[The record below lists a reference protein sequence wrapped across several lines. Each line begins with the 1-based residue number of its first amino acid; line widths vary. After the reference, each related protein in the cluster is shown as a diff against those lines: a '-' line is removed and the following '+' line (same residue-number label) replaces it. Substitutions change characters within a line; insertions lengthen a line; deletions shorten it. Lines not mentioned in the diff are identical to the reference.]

1 MKSNKIDF
9 IIVTIFIFI
18 LFIPSISYF
27 FLKPYINDDTTNTEN
42 RELAKK
48 PEFNIKTITEYPKN
62 YEAYYNDNLPYR
74 NKLITIWRDIN
85 FVAFKKSYDDRVVI
99 GKDESKENWLF
110 YDNLNDGDPLSY
122 ITAKRSYSDNELK
135 STLDEMNY
143 QTEKLKSIG
152 ISLYYFIIPNKST
165 VYAKYLPKNITVKE
179 SSFNLM
185 YNYLISNNIT
195 NIYYPYDILCD
206 KNNMFETY
214 YRTDTHWNKYGA
226 YLVLNSKLRQIYGQ
240 DQILIPEISGEYT
253 YSFNGDLKKFMG
265 IDSKIKDND
274 VKVKYNNSDSIVEN
288 IEENEFGKVEIYN
301 NDKYLKDE
309 TILIVGDSYTNN
321 SVDYLSSVYK
331 KTIRVYLN
339 NTEYDPSFIEKYKP
353 DKIFLIR
360 VERHSYEGLNL
371 KFVE

>member
-1 MKSNKIDF
+1 
-9 IIVTIFIFI
+9 
-18 LFIPSISYF
+18 
-27 FLKPYINDDTTNTEN
+27 
-42 RELAKK
+42 
-48 PEFNIKTITEYPKN
+48 
-62 YEAYYNDNLPYR
+62 
-74 NKLITIWRDIN
+74 
-85 FVAFKKSYDDRVVI
+85 
-99 GKDESKENWLF
+99 
-110 YDNLNDGDPLSY
+110 
-122 ITAKRSYSDNELK
+122 
-135 STLDEMNY
+135 
-143 QTEKLKSIG
+143 
-152 ISLYYFIIPNKST
+152 
-165 VYAKYLPKNITVKE
+165 
-179 SSFNLM
+179 M

-214 YRTDTHWNKYGA
+214 YRTDTNWNKYGA

>member
-1 MKSNKIDF
+1 
-9 IIVTIFIFI
+9 
-18 LFIPSISYF
+18 
-27 FLKPYINDDTTNTEN
+27 
-42 RELAKK
+42 
-48 PEFNIKTITEYPKN
+48 
-62 YEAYYNDNLPYR
+62 
-74 NKLITIWRDIN
+74 
-85 FVAFKKSYDDRVVI
+85 
-99 GKDESKENWLF
+99 
-110 YDNLNDGDPLSY
+110 
-122 ITAKRSYSDNELK
+122 
-135 STLDEMNY
+135 
-143 QTEKLKSIG
+143 
-152 ISLYYFIIPNKST
+152 
-165 VYAKYLPKNITVKE
+165 
-179 SSFNLM
+179 M